1 MTSGA
6 NENQWPPYDIL
17 TEDQKKRYR
26 YLRDNSHWGDA
37 FIYNEMAKIA
47 RTLEGAKSK

>member
-1 MTSGA
+1 MTFR
-6 NENQWPPYDIL
+6 EKEEQWPPYDIL

-26 YLRDNSHWGDA
+26 YLRDKSQWGDA